1 MTQARIFY
9 ACYAALF
16 VAAGIAAYVVFGNP
30 VPGTRPNPL
39 VNTPILQTPLPP
51 AQLDTDEAMLQL
63 ERIELTAARANLVLS
78 ETSGASDNTIPV
90 PPPEPSVPSLG
101 CPVDLTASAAA
112 GAQIQLTLVAPCQA
126 DARVTVHH
134 NGMMFADK
142 LDLDGRW
149 SATVPALSENAH
161 VMVDLGRGLVRTAN
175 VQIDDLALHDRI
187 VLQWAGKS
195 GFQLHAREFGASY
208 GELGHVWREAAQA
221 GHGTLRRLGNAN
233 LFTPKLAE
241 VYSFP
246 KSATSAGGSVA
257 LTVEAEITTRNCG
270 REIEAQT
277 LELRGAAPL
286 VARDL
291 TLSMP
296 NCSAIGDFLVLNNLV
311 DSLKIASNQT
321 K

>member
-9 ACYAALF
+9 ACYAVLF
-16 VAAGIAAYVVFGNP
+16 VAAGIAAYVIFNEDIADP
-30 VPGTRPNPL
+30 RPNPL

-51 AQLDTDEAMLQL
+51 AQFDTDEAMLQI
-63 ERIELTAARANLVLS
+63 ERIELTAARTNLALA
-78 ETSGASDNTIPV
+78 ETRGVSNRSIPE

-101 CPVDLTASAAA
+101 CPVDLAASAAP

-142 LDLDGRW
+142 LDLDGTW
-149 SATVPALSENAH
+149 SATVPALSEKAH
-161 VMVDLGRGLVRTAN
+161 VMVDLGRGLVRTAVVN
-175 VQIDDLALHDRI
+175 IEDLRHHHRI
-187 VLQWAGKS
+187 VLQWIGSA

-208 GELGHVWREAAQA
+208 GEIGHVWHEAAKS
-221 GHGTLRRLGNAN
+221 GHGTMVRLGRSD
-233 LFTPKLAE
+233 LFSPKQAE
-241 VYSFP
+241 VYTFP
-246 KSATSAGGSVA
+246 KVATAMGGSIA
-257 LTVEAEITTRNCG
+257 LTVETEITARNCG

-277 LELRGAAPL
+277 LELRGASTL

-291 TLSMP
+291 SLAMP